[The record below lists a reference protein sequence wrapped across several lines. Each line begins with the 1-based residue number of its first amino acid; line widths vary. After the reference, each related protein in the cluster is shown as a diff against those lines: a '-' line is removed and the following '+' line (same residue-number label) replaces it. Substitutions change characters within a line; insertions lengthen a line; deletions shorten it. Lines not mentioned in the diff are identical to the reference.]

1 MIKCGIIGL
10 GKMGISHYAIINAH
24 PDVSLIAV
32 CDTSGLILN
41 GLNKYN
47 EVQTFKDYR
56 KMIDKCNLDCVIIAT
71 PTSSHAKIIQYA
83 MEHNIHVFVE
93 KPFCFNL
100 EDGRDLTNL
109 ALQRNLVNQVGYHN
123 RFIGVFQ
130 ETRKLLDQGAIGDVY
145 NFTAEAY
152 GQVVL
157 KQKNSTWRMKR
168 SEGGGC
174 LYDYAS
180 HVIDLV
186 NYLIGPPE
194 EVCGTVLKSIFSRDV
209 ADAVYST
216 FLYNNGKSGRL
227 AVNWSDKTYRKMST
241 QITVYGT
248 TGKIIA
254 DRQECRIYLWNA
266 DGFGKL
272 KQGWNILYTTD
283 LTKPVWFYLRGE
295 EYSAQIDYFV
305 KRVKSNESENINSF
319 ASALRTDITVDLLLN
334 DAGKRNF
341 SHG

>member
-10 GKMGISHYAIINAH
+10 GKMGISHYAIINTH
-24 PDVSLIAV
+24 PDVTLVAV
-32 CDTSGLILN
+32 CDTSGFMLS
-41 GLNKYN
+41 GLNKYT
-47 EVQTFKDYR
+47 EVQTFKDHR

-71 PTSSHAKIIQYA
+71 PTSSHAEMIRYA
-83 MEHNIHVFVE
+83 MEHNVHVFVE

-100 EDGRDLTNL
+100 EDGRDIEKL
-109 ALQRNLVNQVGYHN
+109 AQQRNLVNQVGYHN

-130 ETRKLLDQGAIGDVY
+130 ETKKLLDEGAIGEIY
-145 NFTAEAY
+145 HFTAEAY
-152 GQVVL
+152 GQVIL
-157 KQKNSTWRMKR
+157 KPKGSTWRMKR

-186 NYLIGPPE
+186 NYLIGPPD
-194 EVCGTVLKSIFSRDV
+194 EVSGTVLKSIFSQDV
-209 ADAVYST
+209 TDAVYST
-216 FLYNNGKSGRL
+216 FFYNNGKSGQL

-248 TGKIIA
+248 KGKIVS
-254 DRQECRIYLWNA
+254 DRQECKIYLWNG

-272 KQGWNILYTTD
+272 KEGWNILYTTD

-295 EYSAQIDYFV
+295 EYSAQIDYFIKCV
-305 KRVKSNESENINSF
+305 KNNEFENINSF
-319 ASALRTDITVDLLLN
+319 ASALQVDITIDRLIN
-334 DAGKRNF
+334 DAKKRN
-341 SHG
+341 